1 MGSEAKKPVFG
12 VSDNV
17 IPKPTSSATETIY
30 KSEILHVASFDMIL
44 SNKLIT
50 KALIRLQGCAGW
62 SVPLLFANP

>member
-1 MGSEAKKPVFG
+1 MGSEAKKAVFG

-50 KALIRLQGCAGW
+50 KALIRLLGWAGW
-62 SVPLLFANP
+62 SVALLFANP